1 MNNLAKLLSAYAFLL
16 LLCSCAING
25 PIVEAV
31 NYGDYFLV
39 NHSSYDLTIE
49 ADGTL
54 LTDTALAGQTV
65 HFFDMVQGTGGHVFP
80 SNAFSEFKLLANVNG
95 TETVAYSGVNNDD
108 WEEAGYTEED
118 HLIIKLTV
126 TDAFLGL

>member
-1 MNNLAKLLSAYAFLL
+1 MNSLHKLLSACALSLFLS
-16 LLCSCAING
+16 SCVVNG

-39 NHSSYDLTIE
+39 NHSSYDLKIE

-65 HFFDMVQGTGGHVFP
+65 HFFNMVEGTGGHVFP
-80 SNAFSEFKLLANVNG
+80 SNAFSEFRLLATIDG
-95 TETVAYSGVNNDD
+95 AETVVYSGVNNGD
-108 WEEAGYTEED
+108 WEDAGYTKED
-118 HLIIKLTV
+118 HLIVKLTV
-126 TDAFLGL
+126 TDAFLSL